1 MQIRLQTLDH
11 QRRALAALTHVF
23 HGVDIDRKSIL
34 EANPVFDPS
43 DPQIIH
49 NIHELQNGAV
59 KDLASIPSSWRQ
71 RATDNTHILGV
82 DTKMETGTGKTLVYT
97 QFMYEL
103 NRLYGFT
110 KFIILVPSTPIKEGT
125 RSFITSDYARQY
137 FDDIYEGR
145 VNLRL
150 DVLESQKR
158 SKGRKMFPSA
168 ITDFVQTS
176 RLTEGHISALLMTDK
191 MLQSK
196 ATMGAI
202 YDQTVLGMSCNPYEA
217 LRETRPIVIIDE
229 PHRFRQEN
237 KAYQTIVN
245 ELQPQAIFRF
255 GATFPEK
262 DPKAKSK
269 STDYNNLVF
278 NLGAVEAFNEQL
290 VKGVAVQYPEDTG
303 QKSTRLRLTNI
314 SKSKP
319 KTANFENIDTKKT
332 LTLHVG
338 DSLAEA
344 SGDFSGITIEDIGK
358 TENAAIKSGVTLSN
372 GQILAA
378 RDTITA
384 QVYSDTYQ
392 GVMMKRAIDNHFETE
407 WENFQRHVKVK
418 TLTLFFIDSITSYR
432 GEGGPG
438 HLRLR
443 FEELLKDK
451 LKQEIERHNQKSS
464 DSAVRRQY
472 VEYLQASLTNLQA
485 TNGGYFSDDNSSR
498 DEDIKNEVDKIL
510 RDKQSLL
517 SFTNPDGTPNTMRF
531 IFSKWTL
538 REGWD
543 NPNVFQIVKLRSSG
557 SEISKLQEVGRGLR
571 LPIDVNGTRLFN
583 EQFYLTYLVDYTEK
597 SFADSLISEINNDV
611 GTPNLSIIESIP
623 EIAKNIGMTEDELA
637 KKIQNS
643 GFVDWKFN
651 LLEDKE
657 NEFYKT
663 FPEFAIGKVK
673 SDKVLSKDEKV
684 KVGIRKD
691 RYYELKELWETVN
704 AKCYLSL
711 KNLTTKEID
720 KCLDDILI
728 KDIYRGQKGRITQEK
743 LTTGENGAI
752 TALSS
757 TKGIFDVY
765 DTLPYSEWLKQAHK
779 QTYLPLDRIHAALVR
794 YNATKKLHD
803 FFFNKSTLNEFV
815 TQFNDWMQ
823 KYFINKFSY
832 TSIGGPLGKTALTDV
847 NGKPLEHIVQ
857 GNIGIYRDQNAEVPE
872 KFLYDAFVYD
882 SHKEQE
888 NIRDSIMDEI
898 VVYGKIPR
906 RSIRIPLYFGGTTSP
921 DFMYVLKTKDGK
933 LSLNFIIET
942 KDYNSMKEVSDI
954 EELRFKSAQEFF
966 NSIREDN
973 QNIQITFSPQLK
985 RDGIQEMLENIL
997 RTPQQNSQNNLDQ

>member
-11 QRRALAALTHVF
+11 QQRALTALTHVF
-23 HGVDIDRKSIL
+23 HNVEMELGSIL

-43 DPQIIH
+43 DPQIAH

-59 KDLASIPSSWRQ
+59 RDLKPIPSSWKQ
-71 RATDNTHILGV
+71 RATVDTHILGV
-82 DTKMETGTGKTLVYT
+82 DIKMETGTGKTLVYT

-110 KFIILVPSTPIKEGT
+110 KFIILVPSTPIREGAQ
-125 RSFITSDYARQY
+125 SFITSDYARQY
-137 FDDIYEGR
+137 FDDIYGGR
-145 VNLRL
+145 INLRL
-150 DVLESQKR
+150 DVLESQKH
-158 SKGRKMFPSA
+158 SKRRKMFPNA
-168 ITDFVQTS
+168 VTNFVQAS
-176 RLTEGHISALLMTDK
+176 RLTEGRISALLMTDK

-196 ATMGAI
+196 ATMGTT
-202 YDQTVLGMSCNPYEA
+202 YDQTVLGMSSNPYEA

-229 PHRFRQEN
+229 PHRFRREN

-245 ELQPQAIFRF
+245 ELRPQAIFRF
-255 GATFPEK
+255 GATFPKK
-262 DPKAKSK
+262 DSKAAIKT
-269 STDYNNLVF
+269 TDYNNLIF
-278 NLGAVEAFNEQL
+278 NLGAVEAFNDQL
-290 VKGVAVQYPEDTG
+290 VKGVAIQYPEDTG
-303 QKSTRLRLTNI
+303 QKSTRLRLTSI
-314 SKSKP
+314 STSKP
-319 KTANFENIDTKKT
+319 KTANFENLDTKKT

-344 SGDFSGITIEDIGK
+344 NGDFSGITVEGIGK

-378 RDTITA
+378 RDTIA
-384 QVYSDTYQ
+384 ARVYSDTYQ

-407 WENFQRHVKVK
+407 WENFQRITKVK

-432 GEGGPG
+432 GEDGPG

-451 LKQEIERHNQKSS
+451 LKQEIERHKQKSS
-464 DSAVRRQY
+464 GSTVRQQY

-517 SFTNPDGTPNTMRF
+517 SFTNPDGMPNTMRF

-557 SEISKLQEVGRGLR
+557 SEVSKLQEVGRGLR
-571 LPIDVNGTRLFN
+571 LPVDVKGTRLSD

-597 SFADSLISEINNDV
+597 SFAHSLVSEINSDTTDTAPKVKELLPKVAAERNMDE
-611 GTPNLSIIESIP
+611 TQLFIELLTKKLVDTDKNVIEGKESELYDAYP
-623 EIAKNIGMTEDELA
+623 EFNIGR
-637 KKIQNS
+637 
-643 GFVDWKFN
+643 
-651 LLEDKE
+651 
-657 NEFYKT
+657 
-663 FPEFAIGKVK
+663 VK
-673 SDKVLSKDEKV
+673 PDKVIKNKN
-684 KVGIRKD
+684 KATVGIRKD
-691 RYYELKELWETVN
+691 RYYELKQLWEAVN
-704 AKCYLSL
+704 AKYYLQL
-711 KNLTTKEID
+711 DNLTTVEID
-720 KCLDDILI
+720 ECLDNILS
-728 KDIYRGQKGRITQEK
+728 KDIDRHQQGRITQDR
-743 LTTGENGAI
+743 LNTDGNGAV
-752 TALSS
+752 TVMSS
-757 TKGIFDVY
+757 TKDIFDIH
-765 DTLPYSEWLKQAHK
+765 DTLPYSEWLKQAHQ
-779 QTYLPLDRIHAALVR
+779 QTYMPINRIHAALVR
-794 YNATKKLHD
+794 YNAKKKLSD
-803 FFFNKSTLNEFV
+803 LFFNKSTLSEFV
-815 TQFNDWMQ
+815 AQFNLWMQ
-823 KYFINKFSY
+823 ENFINRFSY
-832 TSIGGPLGKTALTDV
+832 TRIDGSLGKTALTDV
-847 NGKPLEHIVQ
+847 DGKPLEHIVQ
-857 GNIGIYRDQNAEVPE
+857 GNVGIYRDQNAEVSE

-906 RSIRIPLYFGGTTSP
+906 RSIRVPIYFGGTSSP

-942 KDYNSMKEVSDI
+942 KDYDAKSDLRGAEERRI
-954 EELRFKSAQEFF
+954 EAAQKFF
-966 NSIREDN
+966 DSINTN
-973 QNIQITFSPQLK
+973 QDIQVKFTPQLK
-985 RDGIQEMLENIL
+985 HDDITDMIKDIL
-997 RTPQQNSQNNLDQ
+997 KQKK

>member
-11 QRRALAALTHVF
+11 QRRALTALTHVF

-59 KDLASIPSSWRQ
+59 KDLAPIPSSWRQ
-71 RATDNTHILGV
+71 KATDNTHILGV

-168 ITDFVQTS
+168 ITDFVQAS
-176 RLTEGHISALLMTDK
+176 RLTEGRISALLMTDK

-202 YDQTVLGMSCNPYEA
+202 YDQTVLGMSYNPYEA
-217 LRETRPIVIIDE
+217 LRKTRPIVIIDE

-262 DPKAKSK
+262 DPKTKSK

-451 LKQEIERHNQKSS
+451 LKQEIKRHNQKSS

-485 TNGGYFSDDNSSR
+485 TNGGYFSNDNSSR

-728 KDIYRGQKGRITQEK
+728 KDIYRDQKGRITQEN
-743 LTTGENGAI
+743 LTTGKNGAI

-765 DTLPYSEWLKQAHK
+765 DTLPYNEWLKQAHK

-823 KYFINKFSY
+823 EYFINKFSY

-942 KDYNSMKEVSDI
+942 KDYDVKSDLREAENRRI
-954 EELRFKSAQEFF
+954 EAVQKFF
-966 NSIREDN
+966 DSIDDTN
-973 QNIQITFSPQLK
+973 QDINVKFAPQLK
-985 RDGIQEMLENIL
+985 RDGIQEMLENVLGIN
-997 RTPQQNSQNNLDQ
+997 QQNSKDN

>member
-11 QRRALAALTHVF
+11 QRRALTALTHVF
-23 HGVDIDRKSIL
+23 HDVDINRDSIL
-34 EANPVFDPS
+34 EANPIFETS
-43 DPQIIH
+43 DPQIAH

-59 KDLASIPSSWRQ
+59 EGIESIPSSWRQ
-71 RATDNTHILGV
+71 KSTDNTHILGV
-82 DTKMETGTGKTLVYT
+82 DIKMETGTGKTLVYT

-110 KFIILVPSTPIKEGT
+110 KFIILVPSTPIREGT
-125 RSFITSDYARQY
+125 QSFITSDYARQY
-137 FDDIYEGR
+137 FDDVYGGR
-145 VNLRL
+145 INLRL

-158 SKGRKMFPSA
+158 SKGRKMFPNA
-168 ITDFVQTS
+168 VTNFVQAS
-176 RLTEGHISALLMTDK
+176 RLTEGRISTLIMTDK

-196 ATMGAI
+196 ATMGTT
-202 YDQTVLGMSCNPYEA
+202 YDQTVLGMSSNPYEA

-229 PHRFRQEN
+229 PHRFRREN

-262 DPKAKSK
+262 DPKAKVK
-269 STDYNNLVF
+269 TIDYNNLIF
-278 NLGAVEAFNEQL
+278 NLGAVEAFNNQL
-290 VKGVAVQYPEDTG
+290 VKGVAIQYPEDTD
-303 QKSTRLRLTNI
+303 QKSTRLRLTKI

-344 SGDFSGITIEDIGK
+344 SGDFSGITVEGIGK
-358 TENAAIKSGVTLSN
+358 TENTTIKSGVTLSN

-378 RDTITA
+378 RDIITA
-384 QVYSDTYQ
+384 RVYSDTYQ
-392 GVMMKRAIDNHFETE
+392 GLMMKRAIDNHFETE
-407 WENFQRHVKVK
+407 WENFQRITKVK

-432 GEGGPG
+432 GEDGPG

-451 LKQEIERHNQKSS
+451 LKQEIERHKQKSS
-464 DSAVRRQY
+464 GSTVRRQY

-517 SFTNPDGTPNTMRF
+517 SFTNSDGTPNTMRF

-571 LPIDVNGTRLFN
+571 LPVDVNGTRISD

-597 SFADSLISEINNDV
+597 SFAHSLVSEINSDTTDTAPKVKELLPKVAAERNMDE
-611 GTPNLSIIESIP
+611 TQLFIELLTKKLVDTDKNVIEGKESELYDAYP
-623 EIAKNIGMTEDELA
+623 EFNIGR
-637 KKIQNS
+637 
-643 GFVDWKFN
+643 
-651 LLEDKE
+651 
-657 NEFYKT
+657 
-663 FPEFAIGKVK
+663 VK
-673 SDKVLSKDEKV
+673 PDKVIKNKN
-684 KVGIRKD
+684 KATVGIRKD
-691 RYYELKELWETVN
+691 RYYELKQLWEAVN
-704 AKCYLSL
+704 AKYYLQL
-711 KNLTTKEID
+711 DNLTTVEID
-720 KCLDDILI
+720 ECLDNILS
-728 KDIYRGQKGRITQEK
+728 KDIDRHQQGRITQDRLNTDGNEAV
-743 LTTGENGAI
+743 TVM
-752 TALSS
+752 SS
-757 TKGIFDVY
+757 TKDIFDIH
-765 DTLPYSEWLKQAHK
+765 DTLPYSEWLKQAHQ
-779 QTYLPLDRIHAALVR
+779 QTYMPINRIHAALVR
-794 YNATKKLHD
+794 YNAKKKLSD
-803 FFFNKSTLNEFV
+803 LFFNKSTLSEFV
-815 TQFNDWMQ
+815 AQFNLWMQ
-823 KYFINKFSY
+823 ENFINRFSY
-832 TSIGGPLGKTALTDV
+832 TRIDGSLGKTALTDV
-847 NGKPLEHIVQ
+847 DGKPLEHIVQ
-857 GNIGIYRDQNAEVPE
+857 GNVGIYRDQNAEVSE

-906 RSIRIPLYFGGTTSP
+906 RSIRVPIYFGGTSSP

-942 KDYNSMKEVSDI
+942 KDYDAKSDLRGAEERRI
-954 EELRFKSAQEFF
+954 EAAQKFF
-966 NSIREDN
+966 DSINTN
-973 QNIQITFSPQLK
+973 QDIQVKFTPQLK
-985 RDGIQEMLENIL
+985 HDDITDMIKDIL
-997 RTPQQNSQNNLDQ
+997 KQKK

>member
-11 QRRALAALTHVF
+11 QQRALTALTHVF
-23 HGVDIDRKSIL
+23 HNVEMELGSIL

-43 DPQIIH
+43 DPQIAH

-59 KDLASIPSSWRQ
+59 RDLKPIPSSWKQ
-71 RATDNTHILGV
+71 RATDDTHILGV
-82 DTKMETGTGKTLVYT
+82 DIKMETGTGKTLVYT

-110 KFIILVPSTPIKEGT
+110 KFIILVPSTPIREGAQ
-125 RSFITSDYARQY
+125 SFITSDYARQY
-137 FDDIYEGR
+137 FDDIYGGR
-145 VNLRL
+145 INLRL
-150 DVLESQKR
+150 DVLESQKH
-158 SKGRKMFPSA
+158 SKRRKMFPNA
-168 ITDFVQTS
+168 VTNFVQAS
-176 RLTEGHISALLMTDK
+176 RLTEGRISALLMTDK

-196 ATMGAI
+196 ATMGTT
-202 YDQTVLGMSCNPYEA
+202 YDQTVLGMSSNPYEA

-229 PHRFRQEN
+229 PHRFRREN

-245 ELQPQAIFRF
+245 ELRPQAIFRF
-255 GATFPEK
+255 GATFPKK
-262 DPKAKSK
+262 DSKAAIKT
-269 STDYNNLVF
+269 TDYNNLIF
-278 NLGAVEAFNEQL
+278 NLGAVEAFNDQL
-290 VKGVAVQYPEDTG
+290 VKGVAIQYPEDTG
-303 QKSTRLRLTNI
+303 QKSTRLRLTSI
-314 SKSKP
+314 STSKP
-319 KTANFENIDTKKT
+319 KTAKFENLDTKKT

-344 SGDFSGITIEDIGK
+344 NGDFSGITVEGIGK

-378 RDTITA
+378 RDTIA
-384 QVYSDTYQ
+384 ARVYSDTYQ

-407 WENFQRHVKVK
+407 WENFQRITKVK

-432 GEGGPG
+432 GEDGPG

-451 LKQEIERHNQKSS
+451 LKQEIERHKQKSS
-464 DSAVRRQY
+464 GSTVRQQY

-557 SEISKLQEVGRGLR
+557 SEVSKLQEVGRGLR
-571 LPIDVNGTRLFN
+571 LPVDVKGTRLSD

-597 SFADSLISEINNDV
+597 SFAHSLVSEINSDTTDTAPKVKELLPKVAAERNMDE
-611 GTPNLSIIESIP
+611 TQLFIELLTKKLVDTDKNVIEGKESELYDAYP
-623 EIAKNIGMTEDELA
+623 EFNIGR
-637 KKIQNS
+637 
-643 GFVDWKFN
+643 
-651 LLEDKE
+651 
-657 NEFYKT
+657 
-663 FPEFAIGKVK
+663 VK
-673 SDKVLSKDEKV
+673 PDKVIKNKNKATVS
-684 KVGIRKD
+684 IRKD
-691 RYYELKELWETVN
+691 RYYELKQLWEAVN
-704 AKCYLSL
+704 AKYYLQL
-711 KNLTTKEID
+711 DNLTTVEID
-720 KCLDDILI
+720 ECLDNILS
-728 KDIYRGQKGRITQEK
+728 KDIDRHQQGRITQDR
-743 LTTGENGAI
+743 LNTDGNGAV
-752 TALSS
+752 TVMSS
-757 TKGIFDVY
+757 TKDIFDIH
-765 DTLPYSEWLKQAHK
+765 DTLPYSEWLKQAHQ
-779 QTYLPLDRIHAALVR
+779 QTYMPINRIHAALVR
-794 YNATKKLHD
+794 YNAKKKLSD
-803 FFFNKSTLNEFV
+803 LFFNKSTLSEFV
-815 TQFNDWMQ
+815 AQFNLWMQ
-823 KYFINKFSY
+823 ENFINRFSY
-832 TSIGGPLGKTALTDV
+832 TRIDGSLGKTALTDV
-847 NGKPLEHIVQ
+847 DGKPLEHIVQ
-857 GNIGIYRDQNAEVPE
+857 GNVGIYRDQNAEVSE

-906 RSIRIPLYFGGTTSP
+906 RSIRVPIYFGGTSSP

-942 KDYNSMKEVSDI
+942 KDYDAKSDLRGTEERRI
-954 EELRFKSAQEFF
+954 EAAQKFF
-966 NSIREDN
+966 DSINTN
-973 QNIQITFSPQLK
+973 QDIQVKFTPQLK
-985 RDGIQEMLENIL
+985 HDDITDMIKDIL
-997 RTPQQNSQNNLDQ
+997 KQKK

>member
-11 QRRALAALTHVF
+11 QQHALTALTHVF
-23 HGVDIDRKSIL
+23 HSVEMDLGSIL
-34 EANPVFDPS
+34 EANPVFDAS

-49 NIHELQNGAV
+49 NIHQLQNGAV
-59 KDLASIPSSWRQ
+59 EGIDPIPRPRRQ
-71 RATDNTHILGV
+71 KSADNAHILGV
-82 DTKMETGTGKTLVYT
+82 DVKMETGTGKTLVYT

-103 NRLYGFT
+103 NKLYGFT
-110 KFIILVPSTPIKEGT
+110 KFIILVPSTPIREGAQ
-125 RSFITSDYARQY
+125 SFITSDYAHQY
-137 FDDIYEGR
+137 FDDIYGGR
-145 VNLRL
+145 INLRL

-168 ITDFVQTS
+168 VTNFVQAS
-176 RLTEGHISALLMTDK
+176 RLTEGRISALLMTDK

-196 ATMGAI
+196 ATMGTT
-202 YDQTVLGMSCNPYEA
+202 YDQTVLGMSSNPYEA

-229 PHRFRQEN
+229 PHRFRREN
-237 KAYQTIVN
+237 KAYQMIVN
-245 ELQPQAIFRF
+245 EIQPQAIFRF

-262 DPKAKSK
+262 DPKAKVTT
-269 STDYNNLVF
+269 TDYNNLIF
-278 NLGAVEAFNEQL
+278 NLGAVEAFNNQL
-290 VKGVAVQYPEDTG
+290 VKGVAIQYPEDTDK
-303 QKSTRLRLTNI
+303 KSTRLRLTSI
-314 SKSKP
+314 STSKP
-319 KTANFENIDTKKT
+319 KTANFENLDTKKI
-332 LTLHVG
+332 LTLQCN

-344 SGDFSGITIEDIGK
+344 SGDFSGITVEGIGK
-358 TENAAIKSGVTLSN
+358 TENTAIKSGVTLSN
-372 GQILAA
+372 GQILAV

-384 QVYSDTYQ
+384 RVYSDTYQ
-392 GVMMKRAIDNHFETE
+392 GLMMKRAIDNHFETE
-407 WENFQRHVKVK
+407 WENFQRITKVK

-432 GEGGPG
+432 GEDGPG

-451 LKQEIERHNQKSS
+451 LKQEIEHHKQKSS
-464 DSAVRRQY
+464 GSTVRRQY

-510 RDKQSLL
+510 RDKQALL
-517 SFTNPDGTPNTMRF
+517 SFTNPDGTLNTMRF

-557 SEISKLQEVGRGLR
+557 SDISKLQEVGRGLR
-571 LPIDVNGTRLFN
+571 LPVDINGTRLSD

-663 FPEFAIGKVK
+663 FPEFAIGKVN

-691 RYYELKELWETVN
+691 RYYDLKELWETVN

-728 KDIYRGQKGRITQEK
+728 KDIYRDQKGRITQEK

-847 NGKPLEHIVQ
+847 DGKPLEYIIQ
-857 GNIGIYRDQNAEVPE
+857 GNVGIYRDQNAEVPE

-888 NIRDSIMDEI
+888 NIRDSILDEI

-942 KDYNSMKEVSDI
+942 KDYDTESHLRKTEERRIEAAQKFFGSIGKKVSGRSDI
-954 EELRFKSAQEFF
+954 KVSFAQ
-966 NSIREDN
+966 
-973 QNIQITFSPQLK
+973 QLK
-985 RDGIQEMLENIL
+985 SDDITEMIKNIL
-997 RTPQQNSQNNLDQ
+997 KQKK

>member
-1 MQIRLQTLDH
+1 
-11 QRRALAALTHVF
+11 
-23 HGVDIDRKSIL
+23 
-34 EANPVFDPS
+34 
-43 DPQIIH
+43 
-49 NIHELQNGAV
+49 
-59 KDLASIPSSWRQ
+59 
-71 RATDNTHILGV
+71 
-82 DTKMETGTGKTLVYT
+82 
-97 QFMYEL
+97 
-103 NRLYGFT
+103 
-110 KFIILVPSTPIKEGT
+110 
-125 RSFITSDYARQY
+125 
-137 FDDIYEGR
+137 
-145 VNLRL
+145 
-150 DVLESQKR
+150 
-158 SKGRKMFPSA
+158 
-168 ITDFVQTS
+168 
-176 RLTEGHISALLMTDK
+176 
-191 MLQSK
+191 
-196 ATMGAI
+196 
-202 YDQTVLGMSCNPYEA
+202 
-217 LRETRPIVIIDE
+217 
-229 PHRFRQEN
+229 
-237 KAYQTIVN
+237 
-245 ELQPQAIFRF
+245 
-255 GATFPEK
+255 
-262 DPKAKSK
+262 
-269 STDYNNLVF
+269 
-278 NLGAVEAFNEQL
+278 
-290 VKGVAVQYPEDTG
+290 
-303 QKSTRLRLTNI
+303 
-314 SKSKP
+314 
-319 KTANFENIDTKKT
+319 
-332 LTLHVG
+332 
-338 DSLAEA
+338 
-344 SGDFSGITIEDIGK
+344 
-358 TENAAIKSGVTLSN
+358 
-372 GQILAA
+372 
-378 RDTITA
+378 
-384 QVYSDTYQ
+384 
-392 GVMMKRAIDNHFETE
+392 
-407 WENFQRHVKVK
+407 
-418 TLTLFFIDSITSYR
+418 
-432 GEGGPG
+432 
-438 HLRLR
+438 
-443 FEELLKDK
+443 
-451 LKQEIERHNQKSS
+451 
-464 DSAVRRQY
+464 
-472 VEYLQASLTNLQA
+472 
-485 TNGGYFSDDNSSR
+485 
-498 DEDIKNEVDKIL
+498 
-510 RDKQSLL
+510 
-517 SFTNPDGTPNTMRF
+517 
-531 IFSKWTL
+531 
-538 REGWD
+538 
-543 NPNVFQIVKLRSSG
+543 
-557 SEISKLQEVGRGLR
+557 
-571 LPIDVNGTRLFN
+571 
-583 EQFYLTYLVDYTEK
+583 
-597 SFADSLISEINNDV
+597 
-611 GTPNLSIIESIP
+611 
-623 EIAKNIGMTEDELA
+623 MTEDELA

>member
-11 QRRALAALTHVF
+11 QQRALTALTHVF

-43 DPQIIH
+43 DPQIVH
-49 NIHELQNGAV
+49 NIHELQNGEV
-59 KDLASIPSSWRQ
+59 EGIESIPSSWRQ
-71 RATDNTHILGV
+71 KSTDDTHILGV
-82 DTKMETGTGKTLVYT
+82 DIKMETGTGKTLVYT

-110 KFIILVPSTPIKEGT
+110 KFIILVPSTPIREGT
-125 RSFITSDYARQY
+125 QSFITSDYARQY
-137 FDDIYEGR
+137 FDDVYGGR
-145 VNLRL
+145 INLRL

-158 SKGRKMFPSA
+158 SKGRKMFPNA
-168 ITDFVQTS
+168 VTNFVQAS
-176 RLTEGHISALLMTDK
+176 RLTEGRISALLMTDK

-202 YDQTVLGMSCNPYEA
+202 YDQTVLGMSSNPYEA
-217 LRETRPIVIIDE
+217 LRETQPIVIIDE
-229 PHRFRQEN
+229 PHRFRREN

-255 GATFPEK
+255 GATFPGK
-262 DPKAKSK
+262 DPKAKVK
-269 STDYNNLVF
+269 TIDYNNLIF
-278 NLGAVEAFNEQL
+278 NLGAIEAFNNQL
-290 VKGVAVQYPEDTG
+290 VKGVAIQYPEDTG
-303 QKSTRLRLTNI
+303 QKSTRLRLTKI

-344 SGDFSGITIEDIGK
+344 SGDFSGITVEGIGK
-358 TENAAIKSGVTLSN
+358 TDNTAIKSGVTLSN

-392 GVMMKRAIDNHFETE
+392 GLMMKRAIDNHFETE
-407 WENFQRHVKVK
+407 WENFQRLIKVK

-432 GEGGPG
+432 GEDGPG

-451 LKQEIERHNQKSS
+451 LKQEIEHHKQKSS
-464 DSAVRRQY
+464 GSTVRRQY

-510 RDKQSLL
+510 RDKQALL

-571 LPIDVNGTRLFN
+571 LPVDVNGTRLSD
-583 EQFYLTYLVDYTEK
+583 EQFYLTYLVDYTEE
-597 SFADSLISEINNDV
+597 SFAHSLVSEINSDTTDTSPKIKELLPKVAAVLNMDE
-611 GTPNLSIIESIP
+611 TQLFIELLTKKLVDTD
-623 EIAKNIGMTEDELA
+623 KNVIEGKESELYDA
-637 KKIQNS
+637 
-643 GFVDWKFN
+643 
-651 LLEDKE
+651 
-657 NEFYKT
+657 Y
-663 FPEFAIGKVK
+663 PEFNVGGVK
-673 SDKVLSKDEKV
+673 PDKVVKNKDRA

-691 RYYELKELWETVN
+691 RYYELKQLWETVN
-704 AKCYLSL
+704 AKYYLEL
-711 KNLTTKEID
+711 KNLPTGEID
-720 KCLDDILI
+720 KCLDSILS
-728 KDIYRGQKGRITQEK
+728 KDIDCHQQGRITQNK
-743 LTTGENGAI
+743 LNTGGNGPI
-752 TALSS
+752 TVMSS
-757 TKGIFDVY
+757 TKDIFDIH
-765 DTLPYSEWLKQAHK
+765 DTLPYSEWLKQAYK
-779 QTYLPLDRIHAALVR
+779 QTYLPIDRIHAALVR
-794 YNATKKLHD
+794 YNAKKKLSD
-803 FFFNKSTLNEFV
+803 SFFNKSTLNEFIA
-815 TQFNDWMQ
+815 QFNLWMQ
-823 KYFINKFSY
+823 NIPTDWFSY
-832 TSIGGPLGKTALTDV
+832 TRVKGTLGKTALTDV
-847 NGKPLEHIVQ
+847 DGKPLKHIVQ
-857 GNIGIYRDQNAEVPE
+857 GNVGIHRDQNAEVPE
-872 KFLYDAFVYD
+872 KFLYDTFVYD
-882 SHKEQE
+882 SPKEQE

-898 VVYGKIPR
+898 VAYGKIPR
-906 RSIRIPLYFGGTTSP
+906 RSIRIPLHFGGTTSP

-942 KDYNSMKEVSDI
+942 KDYDVKSDLRGAENRRI
-954 EELRFKSAQEFF
+954 EAVQKFFDSIKS
-966 NSIREDN
+966 NED
-973 QNIQITFSPQLK
+973 IQVKFAPQLK
-985 RDGIQEMLENIL
+985 RDGIQEMLENVL
-997 RTPQQNSQNNLDQ
+997 RTTQQNSQDNLDQ

>member
-11 QRRALAALTHVF
+11 QQHALTALTHVF
-23 HGVDIDRKSIL
+23 HDVGMEVGSIL
-34 EANPVFDPS
+34 EANPAFDVS

-49 NIHELQNGAV
+49 NIRELQNGAV
-59 KDLASIPSSWRQ
+59 DGIEAIPSSWRQ
-71 RATDNTHILGV
+71 RATDDTHILGI
-82 DTKMETGTGKTLVYT
+82 DIKMETGTGKTLVYT

-110 KFIILVPSTPIKEGT
+110 KFIILVPSTPIREGT
-125 RSFITSDYARQY
+125 QSFITSDYARQY
-137 FDDIYEGR
+137 FNDVYGGR
-145 VNLRL
+145 INLQL

-158 SKGRKMFPSA
+158 SKGRKMFPNSIA
-168 ITDFVQTS
+168 NFVQAS
-176 RLTEGHISALLMTDK
+176 RLIEGRISALLMTDK

-196 ATMGAI
+196 VTMGAI
-202 YDQTVLGMSCNPYEA
+202 YDQTVLGMSSNPYEA

-229 PHRFRQEN
+229 PHRFRREN

-262 DPKAKSK
+262 DPKAKFK
-269 STDYNNLVF
+269 TIDYNNLIF
-278 NLGAVEAFNEQL
+278 NLGAVEAFNNQL
-290 VKGVAVQYPEDTG
+290 VKGVAIQYPEDTD
-303 QKSTRLRLTNI
+303 QKSTRLRLTKI

-344 SGDFSGITIEDIGK
+344 SGDFSGITVEGIGK
-358 TENAAIKSGVTLSN
+358 TENTTIKSGVTLSN

-378 RDTITA
+378 RDIITA
-384 QVYSDTYQ
+384 RVYSDTYQ
-392 GVMMKRAIDNHFETE
+392 GLMMKRAIDNHFEAE
-407 WENFQRHVKVK
+407 WENFQRITKVK

-432 GEGGPG
+432 GEDGPG

-451 LKQEIERHNQKSS
+451 LKQEIERHKQKSS
-464 DSAVRRQY
+464 GSTVRRQY

-517 SFTNPDGTPNTMRF
+517 SFTNSDGTPNTMRF

-571 LPIDVNGTRLFN
+571 LPVDVNGTRLSD

-597 SFADSLISEINNDV
+597 SFANSLISEINNDANKPEAPIV
-611 GTPNLSIIESIP
+611 ERIP
-623 EIAKNIGMTEDELA
+623 EIAKNMGITEEELA
-637 KKIQNS
+637 DKLRDS
-643 GFVDWKFN
+643 GLINYKFN
-651 LLEDKE
+651 IIEGKE
-657 NEFYKT
+657 IEFYKI
-663 FPEFAIGKVK
+663 FPEFSKGRVN
-673 SDKVLSKDEKV
+673 SDKVLTENENS

-691 RYYELKELWETVN
+691 RYYDLKELWETVN
-704 AKCYLSL
+704 AKYYLQL
-711 KNLTTKEID
+711 DNLTTEEID
-720 KCLDDILI
+720 ECLDDILG
-728 KDIYRGQKGRITQEK
+728 KDIYRRQQGRITQDRLNTDGNREV
-743 LTTGENGAI
+743 TVT
-752 TALSS
+752 SS
-757 TKGIFDVY
+757 TKDIFDIH
-765 DTLPYSEWLKQAHK
+765 DTLPYSEWLKQVHQ
-779 QTYLPLDRIHAALVR
+779 QTYLPISRIHAALVR
-794 YNATKKLHD
+794 YNAKKELSD
-803 FFFNKSTLNEFV
+803 LFFNKGTLSEFV
-815 TQFNDWMQ
+815 AQFNLWMQ
-823 KYFINKFSY
+823 ENFINRFSY
-832 TSIGGPLGKTALTDV
+832 TRIDGPVGKTALTDV
-847 NGKPLEHIVQ
+847 DGKPLKHIVQ
-857 GNIGIYRDQNAEVPE
+857 GNVGIYRDQNAEVPN
-872 KFLYDAFVYD
+872 KFLYDAFIYD
-882 SHKEQE
+882 SPKEQE
-888 NIRDSIMDEI
+888 NIRDSVMDEI

-906 RSIRIPLYFGGTTSP
+906 RSIRVPIYFGGTSSP

-933 LSLNFIIET
+933 LSLNFVIET
-942 KDYNSMKEVSDI
+942 KDYSSEGDLRLTEKRRIEAAQKFFDSIKGNEDI
-954 EELRFKSAQEFF
+954 QVKFA
-966 NSIREDN
+966 
-973 QNIQITFSPQLK
+973 PQLK

>member
-11 QRRALAALTHVF
+11 QQRALTALTHVF
-23 HGVDIDRKSIL
+23 HNVEMELGSIL

-43 DPQIIH
+43 DPQIAH

-59 KDLASIPSSWRQ
+59 RDLKPIPSSWKQ
-71 RATDNTHILGV
+71 RATDDTHILGV
-82 DTKMETGTGKTLVYT
+82 DIKMETGTGKTLVYT

-110 KFIILVPSTPIKEGT
+110 KFIILVPSTPIREGAQ
-125 RSFITSDYARQY
+125 SFITSDYARQY
-137 FDDIYEGR
+137 FDDIYGGR
-145 VNLRL
+145 INLRL
-150 DVLESQKR
+150 DVLESQKH
-158 SKGRKMFPSA
+158 SKRRKMFPNA
-168 ITDFVQTS
+168 VTNFVQAS
-176 RLTEGHISALLMTDK
+176 RLTEGRISALLMTDK

-196 ATMGAI
+196 ATMGTT
-202 YDQTVLGMSCNPYEA
+202 YDQTVLGMSSNPYEA

-229 PHRFRQEN
+229 PHRFRREN

-245 ELQPQAIFRF
+245 ELRPQAIFRF
-255 GATFPEK
+255 GATFPKK
-262 DPKAKSK
+262 DSKAAIKT
-269 STDYNNLVF
+269 TDYNNLIF
-278 NLGAVEAFNEQL
+278 NLGAVEAFNDQL
-290 VKGVAVQYPEDTG
+290 VKGVAIQYPEDTG
-303 QKSTRLRLTNI
+303 QKSTRLRLTSI
-314 SKSKP
+314 STSKP
-319 KTANFENIDTKKT
+319 KTANFENLDTKKT

-344 SGDFSGITIEDIGK
+344 NGDFSGITVEGIGK

-378 RDTITA
+378 RDTIA
-384 QVYSDTYQ
+384 ARVYSDTYQ

-407 WENFQRHVKVK
+407 WENFQRITKVK

-432 GEGGPG
+432 GEDGPG

-451 LKQEIERHNQKSS
+451 LKQEIERHKQKSS
-464 DSAVRRQY
+464 GSTVRQQY

-557 SEISKLQEVGRGLR
+557 SEVSKLQEVGRGLR
-571 LPIDVNGTRLFN
+571 LPVDVKGTRLSD

-597 SFADSLISEINNDV
+597 SFARSLVSEINSDTTDTAPKVKELLPKVAAERNMDE
-611 GTPNLSIIESIP
+611 TQLFIELLTKKLVDTDKNVIEGKESELYDAYP
-623 EIAKNIGMTEDELA
+623 EFNIGR
-637 KKIQNS
+637 
-643 GFVDWKFN
+643 
-651 LLEDKE
+651 
-657 NEFYKT
+657 
-663 FPEFAIGKVK
+663 VK
-673 SDKVLSKDEKV
+673 PDKVIKNKN
-684 KVGIRKD
+684 KATVGIRKD
-691 RYYELKELWETVN
+691 RYYELKQLWEAVN
-704 AKCYLSL
+704 AKYYLQL
-711 KNLTTKEID
+711 DNLTTVEID
-720 KCLDDILI
+720 ECLDNILS
-728 KDIYRGQKGRITQEK
+728 KDIDRHQQGRITQDR
-743 LTTGENGAI
+743 LNTDGNGAV
-752 TALSS
+752 TVMSS
-757 TKGIFDVY
+757 TKDIFDIH
-765 DTLPYSEWLKQAHK
+765 DTLPYSEWLKQAHQ
-779 QTYLPLDRIHAALVR
+779 QTYMPINRIHAALVR
-794 YNATKKLHD
+794 YNAKKKLSD
-803 FFFNKSTLNEFV
+803 LFFNKSTLSEFV
-815 TQFNDWMQ
+815 AQFNLWMQ
-823 KYFINKFSY
+823 ENFINRFSY
-832 TSIGGPLGKTALTDV
+832 TRIDGSLGKTALTDV
-847 NGKPLEHIVQ
+847 DGKPLEHIVQ
-857 GNIGIYRDQNAEVPE
+857 GNVGIYRDQNAEVSE

-906 RSIRIPLYFGGTTSP
+906 RSIRVPIYFGGTSSP

-942 KDYNSMKEVSDI
+942 KDYDAKSDLRGAEERRI
-954 EELRFKSAQEFF
+954 EAAQKFF
-966 NSIREDN
+966 DSINTN
-973 QNIQITFSPQLK
+973 QDIQVKFTPQLK
-985 RDGIQEMLENIL
+985 HDDITDMIKDIL
-997 RTPQQNSQNNLDQ
+997 KQKK

>member
-11 QRRALAALTHVF
+11 QQRALTALTHVF
-23 HGVDIDRKSIL
+23 HDVDINRDSIL
-34 EANPVFDPS
+34 EANPIFDTS
-43 DPQIIH
+43 DPQIAH

-59 KDLASIPSSWRQ
+59 EGIESIPSSWRQ
-71 RATDNTHILGV
+71 KSTDNTHILGV
-82 DTKMETGTGKTLVYT
+82 DIKMETGTGKTLVYT

-110 KFIILVPSTPIKEGT
+110 KFIILVPSTPIREGT
-125 RSFITSDYARQY
+125 QSFITSDYARQY
-137 FDDIYEGR
+137 FDDVYGGR
-145 VNLRL
+145 INLRL

-158 SKGRKMFPSA
+158 SKGRKMFPNA
-168 ITDFVQTS
+168 VTNFVQAS
-176 RLTEGHISALLMTDK
+176 RLTEGRISTLIMTDK

-196 ATMGAI
+196 ATMGTT
-202 YDQTVLGMSCNPYEA
+202 YDQTVLGMSSNPYEA

-229 PHRFRQEN
+229 PHRFRREN

-262 DPKAKSK
+262 DPKAKVK
-269 STDYNNLVF
+269 TIDYNNLIF
-278 NLGAVEAFNEQL
+278 NLGAVEAFNNQL
-290 VKGVAVQYPEDTG
+290 VKGVAIQYPEDTD
-303 QKSTRLRLTNI
+303 QKSTRLRLTKI

-344 SGDFSGITIEDIGK
+344 SGDFSGITVEGIGK
-358 TENAAIKSGVTLSN
+358 TENTTIKSGVTLSN

-378 RDTITA
+378 RDIITA
-384 QVYSDTYQ
+384 RVYSDTYQ
-392 GVMMKRAIDNHFETE
+392 GLMMKRAIDNHFETE
-407 WENFQRHVKVK
+407 WENFQRITKVK

-432 GEGGPG
+432 GEDGPG

-451 LKQEIERHNQKSS
+451 LKQEIERHKQKSS
-464 DSAVRRQY
+464 GSTVRRQY

-517 SFTNPDGTPNTMRF
+517 SFTNSDGTPNTMRF

-571 LPIDVNGTRLFN
+571 LPVDVNGTRISD

-597 SFADSLISEINNDV
+597 SFAHSLVSEINSDITDTAPKVKELLPKVAAERNMDE
-611 GTPNLSIIESIP
+611 TQLFIELLTKKLVDTDKNVIEGKESELYDAYP
-623 EIAKNIGMTEDELA
+623 EFNIGR
-637 KKIQNS
+637 
-643 GFVDWKFN
+643 
-651 LLEDKE
+651 
-657 NEFYKT
+657 
-663 FPEFAIGKVK
+663 VK
-673 SDKVLSKDEKV
+673 PDKVIKNKN
-684 KVGIRKD
+684 KATVGIRKD
-691 RYYELKELWETVN
+691 RYYELKQLWEAVN
-704 AKCYLSL
+704 AKYYLQL
-711 KNLTTKEID
+711 DNLTSVEID
-720 KCLDDILI
+720 ECLDNILS
-728 KDIYRGQKGRITQEK
+728 KDIDRHQQGRITQDR
-743 LTTGENGAI
+743 LNTDGNGAV
-752 TALSS
+752 TVMSS
-757 TKGIFDVY
+757 TKDIFDIH
-765 DTLPYSEWLKQAHK
+765 DTLPYSEWLKQAHQ
-779 QTYLPLDRIHAALVR
+779 QTYMPINRIHAALVR
-794 YNATKKLHD
+794 YNAKKKLSD
-803 FFFNKSTLNEFV
+803 LFFNKSTLSEFV
-815 TQFNDWMQ
+815 AQFNLWMQ
-823 KYFINKFSY
+823 ENFINRFSY
-832 TSIGGPLGKTALTDV
+832 TRIDGSLGKTALTDV
-847 NGKPLEHIVQ
+847 DGKPLEHIVQ
-857 GNIGIYRDQNAEVPE
+857 GNVGIYRDQNAEVSE

-906 RSIRIPLYFGGTTSP
+906 RSIRVPIYFGGTSSP

-942 KDYNSMKEVSDI
+942 KDYDAKSDLRGAEERRI
-954 EELRFKSAQEFF
+954 EAAQKFF
-966 NSIREDN
+966 DSINTN
-973 QNIQITFSPQLK
+973 QDIQVKF
-985 RDGIQEMLENIL
+985 
-997 RTPQQNSQNNLDQ
+997 TPQFKHDDITDMIKDILKQKK

>member
-11 QRRALAALTHVF
+11 QQRALTALTHVF

-43 DPQIIH
+43 DPQIVH
-49 NIHELQNGAV
+49 NIHELQNGEV
-59 KDLASIPSSWRQ
+59 EGIESIPSSWRQ
-71 RATDNTHILGV
+71 KSTDDTHILGV
-82 DTKMETGTGKTLVYT
+82 DIKMETGTGKTLVYT

-110 KFIILVPSTPIKEGT
+110 KFIILVPSTPIREGT
-125 RSFITSDYARQY
+125 QSFITSDYARQY
-137 FDDIYEGR
+137 FDDVYGGR
-145 VNLRL
+145 INLRL

-158 SKGRKMFPSA
+158 SKGRKMFPNA
-168 ITDFVQTS
+168 VTNFVQAS
-176 RLTEGHISALLMTDK
+176 RLTEGRISALLMTDK

-202 YDQTVLGMSCNPYEA
+202 YDQTVLGMSSNPYEA
-217 LRETRPIVIIDE
+217 LRETQPIVIIDE
-229 PHRFRQEN
+229 PHRFRREN

-255 GATFPEK
+255 GATFPGK
-262 DPKAKSK
+262 DPKAKVK
-269 STDYNNLVF
+269 TIDYNNLIF
-278 NLGAVEAFNEQL
+278 NLGAIEAFNNQL
-290 VKGVAVQYPEDTG
+290 VKGVAIQYPEDTG
-303 QKSTRLRLTNI
+303 QKSTRLRLTKI

-344 SGDFSGITIEDIGK
+344 SGDFSGITVEGIGK
-358 TENAAIKSGVTLSN
+358 TDNTAIKSGVTLSN

-392 GVMMKRAIDNHFETE
+392 GLMMKRAIDNHFETE
-407 WENFQRHVKVK
+407 WENFQRLIKVK

-432 GEGGPG
+432 GEDGPG

-451 LKQEIERHNQKSS
+451 LKQEIERHEQKSS
-464 DSAVRRQY
+464 DSTVRRQY

-510 RDKQSLL
+510 RDKQALL

-571 LPIDVNGTRLFN
+571 LPVDVNGTRLSD
-583 EQFYLTYLVDYTEK
+583 EQFYLTYLVDYTEE
-597 SFADSLISEINNDV
+597 SFAHSLVSEINSDTTDTSPKIKELLPKVAAVLNMDE
-611 GTPNLSIIESIP
+611 TQLFIELLTKKLVDTD
-623 EIAKNIGMTEDELA
+623 KNVIEGKESELYDA
-637 KKIQNS
+637 
-643 GFVDWKFN
+643 
-651 LLEDKE
+651 
-657 NEFYKT
+657 Y
-663 FPEFAIGKVK
+663 PEFNVGGVK
-673 SDKVLSKDEKV
+673 PDKVVKNKDRA

-691 RYYELKELWETVN
+691 RYYELKQLWETVN
-704 AKCYLSL
+704 AKYYLEL
-711 KNLTTKEID
+711 KNLPTGEID
-720 KCLDDILI
+720 KCLDSILS
-728 KDIYRGQKGRITQEK
+728 KDIDCHQQGRITQNK
-743 LTTGENGAI
+743 LNTGGNGPI
-752 TALSS
+752 TVMSS
-757 TKGIFDVY
+757 TKDIFDIH
-765 DTLPYSEWLKQAHK
+765 DTLPYSEWLKQAYK
-779 QTYLPLDRIHAALVR
+779 QTYLPIDRIHAALVR
-794 YNATKKLHD
+794 YNAKKKLSD
-803 FFFNKSTLNEFV
+803 SFFNKSTLNEFIA
-815 TQFNDWMQ
+815 QFNLWMQ
-823 KYFINKFSY
+823 NIPTDWFSY
-832 TSIGGPLGKTALTDV
+832 TRVKGTLGKTALTDV
-847 NGKPLEHIVQ
+847 DGKPLKHIVQ
-857 GNIGIYRDQNAEVPE
+857 GNVGIHRDQNAEVPE
-872 KFLYDAFVYD
+872 KFLYDTFVYD
-882 SHKEQE
+882 SPKEQE

-898 VVYGKIPR
+898 VAYGKIPR
-906 RSIRIPLYFGGTTSP
+906 RSIRIPLHFGGTTSP

-942 KDYNSMKEVSDI
+942 KDYDVKSDLRGAENRRI
-954 EELRFKSAQEFF
+954 EAVQKFFDSIKS
-966 NSIREDN
+966 NED
-973 QNIQITFSPQLK
+973 IQVKFAPQLK
-985 RDGIQEMLENIL
+985 RDGIQEMLENVL
-997 RTPQQNSQNNLDQ
+997 RTTQQNSQDNLDQ

>member
-11 QRRALAALTHVF
+11 QQRALTALTHVF

-43 DPQIIH
+43 DPQIVH
-49 NIHELQNGAV
+49 NIHELQNGAI
-59 KDLASIPSSWRQ
+59 DGIEAIPSSWRQ
-71 RATDNTHILGV
+71 RTTDNTHILGI
-82 DTKMETGTGKTLVYT
+82 DIKMETGTGKTLVYT

-110 KFIILVPSTPIKEGT
+110 KFIILVPSTPIREGT
-125 RSFITSDYARQY
+125 QSFITSDYARQY
-137 FDDIYEGR
+137 FNDVYGGR
-145 VNLRL
+145 INLQL

-158 SKGRKMFPSA
+158 SKGRKMFPNSVA
-168 ITDFVQTS
+168 NFVQAS
-176 RLTEGHISALLMTDK
+176 RLIEGRISTLLMTDK

-196 ATMGAI
+196 TTMGAI
-202 YDQTVLGMSCNPYEA
+202 YDQTVLGMSSNPYEA

-229 PHRFRQEN
+229 PHRFRREN

-262 DPKAKSK
+262 DPKAKVK
-269 STDYNNLVF
+269 TIDYNNLIF
-278 NLGAVEAFNEQL
+278 NLGAVKAFNNQL
-290 VKGVAVQYPEDTG
+290 VKGVAIQYPEDTG
-303 QKSTRLRLTNI
+303 QKSTRLRLTKI

-344 SGDFSGITIEDIGK
+344 SGDFSGITVEGIGK
-358 TENAAIKSGVTLSN
+358 TENTAIKSGVTLSN

-384 QVYSDTYQ
+384 RVYSDTYQ
-392 GVMMKRAIDNHFETE
+392 GLMMKRAIDNHFETE
-407 WENFQRHVKVK
+407 WENFQRFTKVK

-432 GEGGPG
+432 GEDGPG

-451 LKQEIERHNQKSS
+451 LKQEVERHKQKSS
-464 DSAVRRQY
+464 GSTVRQQY

-557 SEISKLQEVGRGLR
+557 SETSKIQEVGRGLR
-571 LPIDVNGTRLFN
+571 LPVDINGTRLSD
-583 EQFYLTYLVDYTEK
+583 EQFYLTYLIDYTEK
-597 SFADSLISEINNDV
+597 SFANSLISEINKDTNS
-611 GTPNLSIIESIP
+611 PNIPIMERIP
-623 EIAKNIGMTEDELA
+623 EIAKNMGITEEELA
-637 KKIQNS
+637 DKLRDS
-643 GFVDWKFN
+643 GLINYKFN
-651 LLEDKE
+651 IIEGKE
-657 NEFYKT
+657 IEFYKI
-663 FPEFAIGKVK
+663 FPEFSKGRVN
-673 SDKVLSKDEKV
+673 SDKVLTENENSKI
-684 KVGIRKD
+684 GIRKD
-691 RYYELKELWETVN
+691 RYYDLKELWETVN
-704 AKCYLSL
+704 AKYYLKL
-711 KNLTTKEID
+711 KNLPTGEID
-720 KCLDDILI
+720 KCLDIILS
-728 KDIYRGQKGRITQEK
+728 KDIDRHQQGHITQNK
-743 LTTGENGAI
+743 LNTDGNGPI
-752 TALSS
+752 TVLSS
-757 TKGIFDVY
+757 TKDIFDIH
-765 DTLPYSEWLKQAHK
+765 DTLPYSEWLKQVYK
-779 QTYLPLDRIHAALVR
+779 QTYLPIDRIHAALVR
-794 YNATKKLHD
+794 YNAKKELSD
-803 FFFNKSTLNEFV
+803 SFFNKSTLNEFIA
-815 TQFNDWMQ
+815 QFNLWMQ
-823 KYFINKFSY
+823 NIPTDWFSY
-832 TSIGGPLGKTALTDV
+832 TRIKGTLGKTALTDV
-847 NGKPLEHIVQ
+847 DGKPLKHIVQ
-857 GNIGIYRDQNAEVPE
+857 GNVGIYRDQNAEVPE
-872 KFLYDAFVYD
+872 KFLYDTFVYD
-882 SHKEQE
+882 SPKEQE

-898 VVYGKIPR
+898 VAYGKIPR
-906 RSIRIPLYFGGTTSP
+906 RSIRIPLHFGGTTSP

-942 KDYNSMKEVSDI
+942 KDYDVKSDLRGSENRRI
-954 EELRFKSAQEFF
+954 EAVQKFFDSIDKNQEINVKF
-966 NSIREDN
+966 
-973 QNIQITFSPQLK
+973 TPQLK

-997 RTPQQNSQNNLDQ
+997 RTTQQNSQDNLDQ

>member
-11 QRRALAALTHVF
+11 QQRALTALTHVF

-43 DPQIIH
+43 DPQIVH
-49 NIHELQNGAV
+49 NIHELQNGEV
-59 KDLASIPSSWRQ
+59 EGIESIPSSWRQ
-71 RATDNTHILGV
+71 KSTDDTHILGV
-82 DTKMETGTGKTLVYT
+82 DIKMETGTGKTLVYT

-110 KFIILVPSTPIKEGT
+110 KFIILVPSTPIREGT
-125 RSFITSDYARQY
+125 QSFITSDYARQY
-137 FDDIYEGR
+137 FDDVYGGR
-145 VNLRL
+145 INLRL

-158 SKGRKMFPSA
+158 SKGRKMFPNA
-168 ITDFVQTS
+168 VTNFVQAS
-176 RLTEGHISALLMTDK
+176 RLTEGRISALLMTDK

-202 YDQTVLGMSCNPYEA
+202 YDQTVLGMSSNPYEA
-217 LRETRPIVIIDE
+217 LRETQPIVIIDE
-229 PHRFRQEN
+229 PHRFRREN

-255 GATFPEK
+255 GATFPGK
-262 DPKAKSK
+262 DPKAKVK
-269 STDYNNLVF
+269 TIDYNNLIF
-278 NLGAVEAFNEQL
+278 NLGAIEAFNNQL
-290 VKGVAVQYPEDTG
+290 CKGVAIQYPVDTG
-303 QKSTRLRLTNI
+303 QKSTRLRLTKI

-344 SGDFSGITIEDIGK
+344 SGDFSGITVEGIGK
-358 TENAAIKSGVTLSN
+358 TDNTAIKSGVTLSN

-392 GVMMKRAIDNHFETE
+392 GLMMKRAIDNHFETE
-407 WENFQRHVKVK
+407 WENFQRLIKVK

-432 GEGGPG
+432 GEDGPG

-451 LKQEIERHNQKSS
+451 LKQEIERHEQKSS
-464 DSAVRRQY
+464 DSTVRRQY

-510 RDKQSLL
+510 RDKQALL

-571 LPIDVNGTRLFN
+571 LPVDVNGTRLSD
-583 EQFYLTYLVDYTEK
+583 EQFYLTYLVDYTEE
-597 SFADSLISEINNDV
+597 SFAHSLVSEINSDTTDTSPKIKELLPKVAAVLNMDE
-611 GTPNLSIIESIP
+611 TQLFIELLTKKLVDTD
-623 EIAKNIGMTEDELA
+623 KNVIEGKESELYDA
-637 KKIQNS
+637 
-643 GFVDWKFN
+643 
-651 LLEDKE
+651 
-657 NEFYKT
+657 Y
-663 FPEFAIGKVK
+663 PEFNVGGVK
-673 SDKVLSKDEKV
+673 PDKVVKNKDRA

-691 RYYELKELWETVN
+691 RYYELKQLWETVN
-704 AKCYLSL
+704 AKYYLEL
-711 KNLTTKEID
+711 KNLPTGEID
-720 KCLDDILI
+720 KCLDSILS
-728 KDIYRGQKGRITQEK
+728 KDIDCHQQGRITQNK
-743 LTTGENGAI
+743 LNTGGNGPI
-752 TALSS
+752 TVMSS
-757 TKGIFDVY
+757 TKDIFDIH
-765 DTLPYSEWLKQAHK
+765 DTLPYSEWLKQAYK
-779 QTYLPLDRIHAALVR
+779 QTYLPIDRIHAALVR
-794 YNATKKLHD
+794 YNAKKKLSD
-803 FFFNKSTLNEFV
+803 SFFNKSTLNEFIA
-815 TQFNDWMQ
+815 QFNLWMQ
-823 KYFINKFSY
+823 NIPTDWFSY
-832 TSIGGPLGKTALTDV
+832 TRVKGTLGKTALTDV
-847 NGKPLEHIVQ
+847 DGKPLKHIVQ
-857 GNIGIYRDQNAEVPE
+857 GNVGIHRDQNAEVPE
-872 KFLYDAFVYD
+872 KFLYDTFVYD
-882 SHKEQE
+882 SPKEQE

-898 VVYGKIPR
+898 VAYGKIPR
-906 RSIRIPLYFGGTTSP
+906 RSIRIPLHFGGTTSP

-942 KDYNSMKEVSDI
+942 KDYDVKSDLRGAENRRI
-954 EELRFKSAQEFF
+954 EAVQKFFDSIKS
-966 NSIREDN
+966 NED
-973 QNIQITFSPQLK
+973 IQVKFAPQLK
-985 RDGIQEMLENIL
+985 RDGIQEMLENVL
-997 RTPQQNSQNNLDQ
+997 RTTQQNSQDNLDQ

>member
-11 QRRALAALTHVF
+11 QQRALTALKHVF
-23 HGVDIDRKSIL
+23 HNVETDLGSIL
-34 EANPVFDPS
+34 EANPIFDVS
-43 DPQIIH
+43 DRQINH
-49 NIHELQNGAV
+49 NIYQLQDGSV
-59 KDLASIPSSWRQ
+59 EGIGPIPHSWRQ
-71 RATDNTHILGV
+71 NSTDNAHILGIDV
-82 DTKMETGTGKTLVYT
+82 KMETGTGKTLVYT

-103 NRLYGFT
+103 NKLYGFT
-110 KFIILVPSTPIKEGT
+110 KFIILVPSTPIREGVQ
-125 RSFITSDYARQY
+125 SFITSDYARQY
-137 FDDIYEGR
+137 FDDIYGGR
-145 VNLRL
+145 INLRL

-168 ITDFVQTS
+168 VTNFVQAS
-176 RLTEGHISALLMTDK
+176 RLTEGRISALLMTDK

-202 YDQTVLGMSCNPYEA
+202 YDQTVLGMSSNPYEA

-229 PHRFRQEN
+229 PHRFRREN

-262 DPKAKSK
+262 DPKAKVK
-269 STDYNNLVF
+269 TIDYNNLIF
-278 NLGAVEAFNEQL
+278 NLGAVEAFNNQL
-290 VKGVAVQYPEDTG
+290 VKGVAIQYPEDTD
-303 QKSTRLRLTNI
+303 QKSTRLRLTKI

-344 SGDFSGITIEDIGK
+344 SGDFSGITVEGIGK
-358 TENAAIKSGVTLSN
+358 TENATIKSGVTLSN

-378 RDTITA
+378 RDIITA
-384 QVYSDTYQ
+384 RVYSDTYQ
-392 GVMMKRAIDNHFETE
+392 GLMMKRAIDNHFETE
-407 WENFQRHVKVK
+407 WENFQRITKVK

-432 GEGGPG
+432 GEDGPG
-438 HLRLR
+438 HLRLH
-443 FEELLKDK
+443 FEKLLKDK
-451 LKQEIERHNQKSS
+451 LTREIARHKQESS
-464 DSAVRRQY
+464 GSTVRQQY

-517 SFTNPDGTPNTMRF
+517 SFINPDGTPNTMRF

-571 LPIDVNGTRLFN
+571 LPVDVNGTRLSD

-597 SFADSLISEINNDV
+597 SFANSLISEINNDANKPEAPIV
-611 GTPNLSIIESIP
+611 ERIP
-623 EIAKNIGMTEDELA
+623 EIAKNMGITAKELA
-637 KKIQNS
+637 DKLWDS
-643 GFVDWKFN
+643 GLINYKFTII
-651 LLEDKE
+651 EGKE
-657 NEFYKT
+657 IEFYKI
-663 FPEFAIGKVK
+663 FPEFSKGRVN
-673 SDKVLSKDEKV
+673 SDKVLTENENS

-691 RYYELKELWETVN
+691 RYYDLKELWETVN
-704 AKCYLSL
+704 AKYYLQL
-711 KNLTTKEID
+711 DNLTTEEID
-720 KCLDDILI
+720 ECLDDILG
-728 KDIYRGQKGRITQEK
+728 KDIYRRQQGRITQDRLNTDGNREF
-743 LTTGENGAI
+743 TVM
-752 TALSS
+752 SS
-757 TKGIFDVY
+757 TKDIFDIH
-765 DTLPYSEWLKQAHK
+765 DTLPYSEWLKQAHQ
-779 QTYLPLDRIHAALVR
+779 QTYLPIGRIHAALVR
-794 YNATKKLHD
+794 YNAKKELSD
-803 FFFNKSTLNEFV
+803 LFFNKGTLSEFV
-815 TQFNDWMQ
+815 AQFNLWMQ
-823 KYFINKFSY
+823 NIPTDWFSY
-832 TSIGGPLGKTALTDV
+832 TRIKGTLGKTALTDV
-847 NGKPLEHIVQ
+847 DGKPLKHIVQ
-857 GNIGIYRDQNAEVPE
+857 GNVGIYRDQNAEVPE
-872 KFLYDAFVYD
+872 KFLYDTFVYD
-882 SHKEQE
+882 SPKEQE

-898 VVYGKIPR
+898 VAYGKIPR
-906 RSIRIPLYFGGTTSP
+906 RSIRIPLHFGGTTSP

-942 KDYNSMKEVSDI
+942 KDYDVKSDLRGSENRRI
-954 EELRFKSAQEFF
+954 EAVQKFFDSIDKNQEINVKF
-966 NSIREDN
+966 
-973 QNIQITFSPQLK
+973 TPQLK

-997 RTPQQNSQNNLDQ
+997 RTTQQNSQDNLDQ

>member
-1 MQIRLQTLDH
+1 MQIRLHTLDH
-11 QRRALAALTHVF
+11 QQHALTALTHVF
-23 HGVDIDRKSIL
+23 HDVGMEVGSIL

-43 DPQIIH
+43 DPQIAH
-49 NIHELQNGAV
+49 NIHELQNGEV
-59 KDLASIPSSWRQ
+59 EGVDSIPPSWRQ
-71 RATDNTHILGV
+71 KYTDSAHILGIDV
-82 DTKMETGTGKTLVYT
+82 KMETGTGKTLVHT

-110 KFIILVPSTPIKEGT
+110 KFIILVPSTPIREGT
-125 RSFITSDYARQY
+125 QSFITSDYARQY
-137 FDDIYEGR
+137 LNDVYGGR
-145 VNLRL
+145 INLQL

-158 SKGRKMFPSA
+158 SKGRKMFPNSIA
-168 ITDFVQTS
+168 NFVQAS
-176 RLTEGHISALLMTDK
+176 RLTEGRISALLMTDK

-202 YDQTVLGMSCNPYEA
+202 YDQTVLGMSSTPYEA

-229 PHRFRQEN
+229 PHRFRREN

-262 DPKAKSK
+262 DPKAKVK
-269 STDYNNLVF
+269 TIDYNNLIF
-278 NLGAVEAFNEQL
+278 NLGAVEAFNNQL
-290 VKGVAVQYPEDTG
+290 VKGVAIQYPEDTD
-303 QKSTRLRLTNI
+303 QKSTRLRLTKI

-344 SGDFSGITIEDIGK
+344 SGDFSGITVEGIGK
-358 TENAAIKSGVTLSN
+358 TENTTIKSGVTLSN

-378 RDTITA
+378 RDIITA
-384 QVYSDTYQ
+384 RVYSDTYQ
-392 GVMMKRAIDNHFETE
+392 GLMMKRAIDNHFETE
-407 WENFQRHVKVK
+407 WENFQRITKVK

-432 GEGGPG
+432 GEDGPG

-451 LKQEIERHNQKSS
+451 LKQEIERHKQKSS
-464 DSAVRRQY
+464 GSTVRRQY

-517 SFTNPDGTPNTMRF
+517 SFTNSDGTPNTMRF

-571 LPIDVNGTRLFN
+571 LPVDVNGTRLSD

-597 SFADSLISEINNDV
+597 SFANSLISEINNDANKSEA
-611 GTPNLSIIESIP
+611 PIIKRIP
-623 EIAKNIGMTEDELA
+623 EIAKNMGITEEELA
-637 KKIQNS
+637 DKLRDS
-643 GFVDWKFN
+643 GLINYKFN
-651 LLEDKE
+651 IIEGKE
-657 NEFYKT
+657 IEFYKI
-663 FPEFAIGKVK
+663 FPEFSKGRVN
-673 SDKVLSKDEKV
+673 SDKVLTENENS

-691 RYYELKELWETVN
+691 RYYDLKELWETVN
-704 AKCYLSL
+704 AKYYLQL
-711 KNLTTKEID
+711 DNLTTEEID
-720 KCLDDILI
+720 ECLDDILD
-728 KDIYRGQKGRITQEK
+728 KDIYRRQQGRITQDRLKTDGNREF
-743 LTTGENGAI
+743 TVT
-752 TALSS
+752 SS
-757 TKGIFDVY
+757 TKDIFDIH
-765 DTLPYSEWLKQAHK
+765 DTLPYSEWLKQVHQ
-779 QTYLPLDRIHAALVR
+779 QTYLPISRIHAALVR
-794 YNATKKLHD
+794 YNAKKELSD
-803 FFFNKSTLNEFV
+803 LFFNKGTLSEFV
-815 TQFNDWMQ
+815 AQFNLWMQ
-823 KYFINKFSY
+823 ENFINRFSY
-832 TSIGGPLGKTALTDV
+832 TRIDGPVGKTALTDV
-847 NGKPLEHIVQ
+847 DGKPLKHIVQ
-857 GNIGIYRDQNAEVPE
+857 GNVGIYRDQNAEVPN
-872 KFLYDAFVYD
+872 KFLYDAFIYD
-882 SHKEQE
+882 SPKEQE
-888 NIRDSIMDEI
+888 NIRDSVMDEI

-906 RSIRIPLYFGGTTSP
+906 RSIRVPIYFGGTSSP

-933 LSLNFIIET
+933 LSLNFVIET
-942 KDYNSMKEVSDI
+942 KDYSSEGDLRLTEKRRIEAAQKFFDSIKSNEDI
-954 EELRFKSAQEFF
+954 QVKFA
-966 NSIREDN
+966 
-973 QNIQITFSPQLK
+973 PQLK
-985 RDGIQEMLENIL
+985 RDGIQEMLENVL
-997 RTPQQNSQNNLDQ
+997 RTTQQNSQDNLDQ

>member
-11 QRRALAALTHVF
+11 QQHALTALTHVF
-23 HGVDIDRKSIL
+23 HDVGMEVGSIL
-34 EANPVFDPS
+34 EANPAFDVS

-49 NIHELQNGAV
+49 NIRELQNGAV
-59 KDLASIPSSWRQ
+59 DGIEAIPSSWRQ
-71 RATDNTHILGV
+71 RATDDTHILGI
-82 DTKMETGTGKTLVYT
+82 DIKMETGTGKTLVYT

-110 KFIILVPSTPIKEGT
+110 KFIILVPSTPIREGT
-125 RSFITSDYARQY
+125 QSFITSDYARQY
-137 FDDIYEGR
+137 FNDVYGGR
-145 VNLRL
+145 INLQL

-158 SKGRKMFPSA
+158 SKGRKMFPNSIA
-168 ITDFVQTS
+168 NFVQAS
-176 RLTEGHISALLMTDK
+176 RLIEGRISALLMTDK

-196 ATMGAI
+196 VTMGAI
-202 YDQTVLGMSCNPYEA
+202 YDQTVLGMSSNPYEA

-229 PHRFRQEN
+229 PHRFRREN

-262 DPKAKSK
+262 DPKAKFK
-269 STDYNNLVF
+269 TIDYNNLIF
-278 NLGAVEAFNEQL
+278 NLGAVEAFNNQL
-290 VKGVAVQYPEDTG
+290 VKGVAIQYPEDTD
-303 QKSTRLRLTNI
+303 QKSTRLRLTKI

-344 SGDFSGITIEDIGK
+344 SGDFSGITVEGIGK
-358 TENAAIKSGVTLSN
+358 TENTTIKSGVTLSN

-378 RDTITA
+378 RDIITA
-384 QVYSDTYQ
+384 RVYSDTYQ
-392 GVMMKRAIDNHFETE
+392 GLMMKRAIDNHFEAE
-407 WENFQRHVKVK
+407 WENFQRITKVK

-432 GEGGPG
+432 GEDGPG

-451 LKQEIERHNQKSS
+451 LKQEIERHKQKSS
-464 DSAVRRQY
+464 GSTVRRQY

-517 SFTNPDGTPNTMRF
+517 SFTNSDGTPNTMRF

-571 LPIDVNGTRLFN
+571 LPVDVNGTRLSD

-597 SFADSLISEINNDV
+597 SFANSLISEINNDANKPEAPIV
-611 GTPNLSIIESIP
+611 ERIP
-623 EIAKNIGMTEDELA
+623 EIAKNMGITEEELA
-637 KKIQNS
+637 DKLRDS
-643 GFVDWKFN
+643 GLINYKFN
-651 LLEDKE
+651 IIEGKE
-657 NEFYKT
+657 IEFYKI
-663 FPEFAIGKVK
+663 FPEFSKGRVN
-673 SDKVLSKDEKV
+673 SDKVLTENENS

-691 RYYELKELWETVN
+691 RYYDLKELWETVN
-704 AKCYLSL
+704 AKYYLQL
-711 KNLTTKEID
+711 DNLTTEEID
-720 KCLDDILI
+720 ECLDDILG
-728 KDIYRGQKGRITQEK
+728 KDIYRRQQGRITQDRLNTDGNREV
-743 LTTGENGAI
+743 TVT
-752 TALSS
+752 SS
-757 TKGIFDVY
+757 TKDIFDIH
-765 DTLPYSEWLKQAHK
+765 DTLPYSEWLKQVHQ
-779 QTYLPLDRIHAALVR
+779 QTYLPISRIHAALVR
-794 YNATKKLHD
+794 YNAKKELSD
-803 FFFNKSTLNEFV
+803 LFFNKGTLSEFV
-815 TQFNDWMQ
+815 AQFNLWMQ
-823 KYFINKFSY
+823 ENFINRFSY
-832 TSIGGPLGKTALTDV
+832 TRIDGPVGKTALTDV
-847 NGKPLEHIVQ
+847 DGKPLKHIVQ
-857 GNIGIYRDQNAEVPE
+857 GNVGIYRDQNAEVPN
-872 KFLYDAFVYD
+872 KFLYDAFIYD
-882 SHKEQE
+882 SPKEQE
-888 NIRDSIMDEI
+888 NIRDSVMDEI

-906 RSIRIPLYFGGTTSP
+906 RSIRVPIYFGGTSSP

-933 LSLNFIIET
+933 LSLNFVIET
-942 KDYNSMKEVSDI
+942 KDYSSEGDLRLTEKRRIEAAQKFFDSIKGNEDI
-954 EELRFKSAQEFF
+954 QVKFA
-966 NSIREDN
+966 
-973 QNIQITFSPQLK
+973 PQLK
-985 RDGIQEMLENIL
+985 RDGIQEMLENVL
-997 RTPQQNSQNNLDQ
+997 RTTQQNSQNNLDQ

>member
-11 QRRALAALTHVF
+11 QQRALTALTHVF
-23 HGVDIDRKSIL
+23 HDVDINRDSIL
-34 EANPVFDPS
+34 EANPIFDTS
-43 DPQIIH
+43 DPQIAH

-59 KDLASIPSSWRQ
+59 EGIESIPSSWRQ
-71 RATDNTHILGV
+71 KSTDNTHILGV
-82 DTKMETGTGKTLVYT
+82 DIKMETGTGKTLVYT

-110 KFIILVPSTPIKEGT
+110 KFIILVPSTPIREGT
-125 RSFITSDYARQY
+125 QSFITSDYARQY
-137 FDDIYEGR
+137 FDDVYGGR
-145 VNLRL
+145 INLRL

-158 SKGRKMFPSA
+158 SKGRKMFPNA
-168 ITDFVQTS
+168 VTNFVQAS
-176 RLTEGHISALLMTDK
+176 RLTEGRISTLIMTDK

-196 ATMGAI
+196 ATMGTT
-202 YDQTVLGMSCNPYEA
+202 YDQTVLGMSSNPYEA

-229 PHRFRQEN
+229 PHRFRREN

-262 DPKAKSK
+262 DPKAKVK
-269 STDYNNLVF
+269 TIDYNNLIF
-278 NLGAVEAFNEQL
+278 NLGAVEAFNNQL
-290 VKGVAVQYPEDTG
+290 VKGVAIQYPEDTD
-303 QKSTRLRLTNI
+303 QKSTRLRLTKI

-344 SGDFSGITIEDIGK
+344 SGDFSGITVEGIGK
-358 TENAAIKSGVTLSN
+358 TENTTIKSGVTLSN

-378 RDTITA
+378 RDIITA
-384 QVYSDTYQ
+384 RVYSDTYQ
-392 GVMMKRAIDNHFETE
+392 GLMMKRAIDNHFETE
-407 WENFQRHVKVK
+407 WENFQRITKVK

-432 GEGGPG
+432 GEDGPG

-451 LKQEIERHNQKSS
+451 LKQEIERHKQKSS
-464 DSAVRRQY
+464 GSTVRRQY

-517 SFTNPDGTPNTMRF
+517 SFTNSDGTPNTMRF

-571 LPIDVNGTRLFN
+571 LPVDVNGTRISD

-597 SFADSLISEINNDV
+597 SFAHSLVSEINSDITDTAPKVKELLPKVAAERNMDE
-611 GTPNLSIIESIP
+611 TQLFIELLTKKLVDTDKNVIEGKESELYDAYP
-623 EIAKNIGMTEDELA
+623 EFNIGR
-637 KKIQNS
+637 
-643 GFVDWKFN
+643 
-651 LLEDKE
+651 
-657 NEFYKT
+657 
-663 FPEFAIGKVK
+663 VK
-673 SDKVLSKDEKV
+673 PDKVIKNKN
-684 KVGIRKD
+684 KATVGIRKD
-691 RYYELKELWETVN
+691 RYYELKQLWEAVN
-704 AKCYLSL
+704 AKYYLQL
-711 KNLTTKEID
+711 DNLTTVEID
-720 KCLDDILI
+720 ECLDNILS
-728 KDIYRGQKGRITQEK
+728 KDIDRHQQGRITQDR
-743 LTTGENGAI
+743 LNTDGNGAV
-752 TALSS
+752 TVMSS
-757 TKGIFDVY
+757 TKDIFDIH
-765 DTLPYSEWLKQAHK
+765 DTLPYSEWLKQAHQ
-779 QTYLPLDRIHAALVR
+779 QTYMPINRIHAALVR
-794 YNATKKLHD
+794 YNAKKKLSD
-803 FFFNKSTLNEFV
+803 LFFNKSTLSEFV
-815 TQFNDWMQ
+815 AQFNLWMQ
-823 KYFINKFSY
+823 ENFINRFSY
-832 TSIGGPLGKTALTDV
+832 TRIDGSLGKTALTDV
-847 NGKPLEHIVQ
+847 DGKPLEHIVQ
-857 GNIGIYRDQNAEVPE
+857 GNVGIYRDQNAEVSE

-906 RSIRIPLYFGGTTSP
+906 RSIRVPIYFGGTSSP

-942 KDYNSMKEVSDI
+942 KDYDAKSDLRGAEERRI
-954 EELRFKSAQEFF
+954 EAAQKFF
-966 NSIREDN
+966 DSINTN
-973 QNIQITFSPQLK
+973 QDIQVKF
-985 RDGIQEMLENIL
+985 
-997 RTPQQNSQNNLDQ
+997 TPQFKHDDITDMIKDILKQKK

>member
-11 QRRALAALTHVF
+11 QQRALTALTHVF
-23 HGVDIDRKSIL
+23 HNVEMELGSIL

-43 DPQIIH
+43 DPQIAH

-59 KDLASIPSSWRQ
+59 RDLKPIPSSWKQ
-71 RATDNTHILGV
+71 RATDDTHILGV
-82 DTKMETGTGKTLVYT
+82 DIKMETGTGKTLVYT

-110 KFIILVPSTPIKEGT
+110 KFIILVPSTPIREGAQ
-125 RSFITSDYARQY
+125 SFITSDYARQY
-137 FDDIYEGR
+137 FDDIYGGR
-145 VNLRL
+145 INLRL
-150 DVLESQKR
+150 DVLESQKH
-158 SKGRKMFPSA
+158 SKRRKMFPNA
-168 ITDFVQTS
+168 VTNFVQAS
-176 RLTEGHISALLMTDK
+176 RLTEGRISALLMTDK

-196 ATMGAI
+196 ATMGTT
-202 YDQTVLGMSCNPYEA
+202 YDQTVLGMSSNPYEA

-229 PHRFRQEN
+229 PHRFRREN

-245 ELQPQAIFRF
+245 ELRPQAIFRF
-255 GATFPEK
+255 GATFPKK
-262 DPKAKSK
+262 DSKAAIKT
-269 STDYNNLVF
+269 TDYNNLIF
-278 NLGAVEAFNEQL
+278 NLGAVEAFNDQL
-290 VKGVAVQYPEDTG
+290 VKGVAIQYPEDTG
-303 QKSTRLRLTNI
+303 QKSTRLRLTSI
-314 SKSKP
+314 STSKP
-319 KTANFENIDTKKT
+319 KTAKFENLDTKKT

-344 SGDFSGITIEDIGK
+344 NGDFSGITVEGIGK

-378 RDTITA
+378 RDTIA
-384 QVYSDTYQ
+384 ARVYSDTYQ

-407 WENFQRHVKVK
+407 WENFQRITKVK

-432 GEGGPG
+432 GEDGPG

-451 LKQEIERHNQKSS
+451 LKQEIERHKQKSS
-464 DSAVRRQY
+464 GSTVRQQY

-557 SEISKLQEVGRGLR
+557 SEVSKLQEVGRGLR
-571 LPIDVNGTRLFN
+571 LPVDVKGTRLSD

-597 SFADSLISEINNDV
+597 SFAHSLVSEINSDTTDTAPKVKELLPKVAAERNMDE
-611 GTPNLSIIESIP
+611 TQLFIELLTKKLVDTDKNVIEGKESELYDAYP
-623 EIAKNIGMTEDELA
+623 EFNIGR
-637 KKIQNS
+637 
-643 GFVDWKFN
+643 
-651 LLEDKE
+651 
-657 NEFYKT
+657 
-663 FPEFAIGKVK
+663 VK
-673 SDKVLSKDEKV
+673 PDKVIKNKNKATVS
-684 KVGIRKD
+684 IRKD
-691 RYYELKELWETVN
+691 RYYELKQLWEAVN
-704 AKCYLSL
+704 AKYYLQL
-711 KNLTTKEID
+711 DNLTTVEID
-720 KCLDDILI
+720 ECLDNILS
-728 KDIYRGQKGRITQEK
+728 KDIDRHQQGRITQDR
-743 LTTGENGAI
+743 LNTDGNGAV
-752 TALSS
+752 TVMSS
-757 TKGIFDVY
+757 TKDIFDIH
-765 DTLPYSEWLKQAHK
+765 DTLPYSEWLKQAHQ
-779 QTYLPLDRIHAALVR
+779 QTYMPINRIHAALVR
-794 YNATKKLHD
+794 YNAKKKLSD
-803 FFFNKSTLNEFV
+803 LFFNKSTLSEFV
-815 TQFNDWMQ
+815 AQFNLWMQ
-823 KYFINKFSY
+823 ENFINRFSY
-832 TSIGGPLGKTALTDV
+832 TRIDGSLGKTALTDV
-847 NGKPLEHIVQ
+847 DGKPLEHIVQ
-857 GNIGIYRDQNAEVPE
+857 GNVGIYRDQNAEVSE

-906 RSIRIPLYFGGTTSP
+906 RSIRVPIYFGGTSSP

-942 KDYNSMKEVSDI
+942 KDYDAKSDLRGAEERRI
-954 EELRFKSAQEFF
+954 EAAQKFF
-966 NSIREDN
+966 DSINTN
-973 QNIQITFSPQLK
+973 QDIQVKFTPQLK
-985 RDGIQEMLENIL
+985 HDDITDMIKDIL
-997 RTPQQNSQNNLDQ
+997 KQKK

>member
-11 QRRALAALTHVF
+11 QQHALTALTHVF
-23 HGVDIDRKSIL
+23 HDVGMEVGSIL
-34 EANPVFDPS
+34 EANPAFDVS

-49 NIHELQNGAV
+49 NIRELQNGAV
-59 KDLASIPSSWRQ
+59 DGIEAIPSSWRQ
-71 RATDNTHILGV
+71 RATDDTHILGI
-82 DTKMETGTGKTLVYT
+82 DIKMETGTGKTLVYT

-110 KFIILVPSTPIKEGT
+110 KFIILVPSTPIREGT
-125 RSFITSDYARQY
+125 QSFITSDYARQY
-137 FDDIYEGR
+137 FNDVYGGR
-145 VNLRL
+145 INLQL

-158 SKGRKMFPSA
+158 SKGRKMFPNSIA
-168 ITDFVQTS
+168 NFVQAS
-176 RLTEGHISALLMTDK
+176 RLIEGRISALLMTDK

-196 ATMGAI
+196 VTMGAI
-202 YDQTVLGMSCNPYEA
+202 YDQTVLGMSSNPYEA

-229 PHRFRQEN
+229 PHRFRREN

-262 DPKAKSK
+262 YPKAKFK
-269 STDYNNLVF
+269 TIDYNNLIF
-278 NLGAVEAFNEQL
+278 NLGAVEAFNNQL
-290 VKGVAVQYPEDTG
+290 VKGVAIQYPEDTD
-303 QKSTRLRLTNI
+303 QKSTRLRLTKI

-344 SGDFSGITIEDIGK
+344 SGDFSGITVEGIGK
-358 TENAAIKSGVTLSN
+358 TENTTIKSGVTLSN

-378 RDTITA
+378 RDIITA
-384 QVYSDTYQ
+384 RVYSDTYQ
-392 GVMMKRAIDNHFETE
+392 GLMMKRAIDNHFEAE
-407 WENFQRHVKVK
+407 WENFQRITKVK

-432 GEGGPG
+432 GEDGPG

-451 LKQEIERHNQKSS
+451 LKQEIERHKQKSS
-464 DSAVRRQY
+464 GSTVRRQY

-517 SFTNPDGTPNTMRF
+517 SFTNSDGTPNTMRF

-571 LPIDVNGTRLFN
+571 LPVDVNGTRLSD

-597 SFADSLISEINNDV
+597 SFANSLISEINNDANKPEAPIV
-611 GTPNLSIIESIP
+611 ERIP
-623 EIAKNIGMTEDELA
+623 EIAKNMGITEEELA
-637 KKIQNS
+637 DKLRDS
-643 GFVDWKFN
+643 GLINYKFN
-651 LLEDKE
+651 IIEGKE
-657 NEFYKT
+657 IEFYKI
-663 FPEFAIGKVK
+663 FPEFSKGRVN
-673 SDKVLSKDEKV
+673 SDKVLTENENS

-691 RYYELKELWETVN
+691 RYYDLKELWETVN
-704 AKCYLSL
+704 AKYYLQL
-711 KNLTTKEID
+711 DNLTTEEID
-720 KCLDDILI
+720 ECLDDILG
-728 KDIYRGQKGRITQEK
+728 KDIYRRQQGRITQDRLNTDGNREV
-743 LTTGENGAI
+743 TVT
-752 TALSS
+752 SS
-757 TKGIFDVY
+757 TKDIFDIH
-765 DTLPYSEWLKQAHK
+765 DTLPYSEWLKQVHQ
-779 QTYLPLDRIHAALVR
+779 QTYLPISRIHAALVR
-794 YNATKKLHD
+794 YNAKKELSD
-803 FFFNKSTLNEFV
+803 LFFNKGTLSEFV
-815 TQFNDWMQ
+815 AQFNLWMQ
-823 KYFINKFSY
+823 ENFINRFSY
-832 TSIGGPLGKTALTDV
+832 TRIDGPVGKTALTDV
-847 NGKPLEHIVQ
+847 DGKPLKHIVQ
-857 GNIGIYRDQNAEVPE
+857 GNVGIYRDQNAEVPN
-872 KFLYDAFVYD
+872 KFLYDAFIYD
-882 SHKEQE
+882 SPKEQE
-888 NIRDSIMDEI
+888 NIRDSVMDEI

-906 RSIRIPLYFGGTTSP
+906 RSIRVPIYFGGTSSP

-933 LSLNFIIET
+933 LSLNFVIET
-942 KDYNSMKEVSDI
+942 KDYSSEGDLRLTEKRRIEAAQKFFDSIKGNEDI
-954 EELRFKSAQEFF
+954 QVKFA
-966 NSIREDN
+966 
-973 QNIQITFSPQLK
+973 PQLK
-985 RDGIQEMLENIL
+985 RDGIQEMLENVL
-997 RTPQQNSQNNLDQ
+997 RTTQQNSQDNLDQ

>member
-11 QRRALAALTHVF
+11 QQRALTALTHVF
-23 HGVDIDRKSIL
+23 HNVEMELGSIL

-43 DPQIIH
+43 DPQIAH

-59 KDLASIPSSWRQ
+59 RDLKPIPSSWKQ
-71 RATDNTHILGV
+71 RATDDTHILGV
-82 DTKMETGTGKTLVYT
+82 DIKMETGTGKTLVYT

-110 KFIILVPSTPIKEGT
+110 KFIILVPSTPIREGAQ
-125 RSFITSDYARQY
+125 SFITSDYARQY
-137 FDDIYEGR
+137 FDDIYGGR
-145 VNLRL
+145 INLRL
-150 DVLESQKR
+150 DVLESQKH
-158 SKGRKMFPSA
+158 SKRRKMFPNA
-168 ITDFVQTS
+168 VTNFVQAS
-176 RLTEGHISALLMTDK
+176 RLTEGRISALLMTDK

-196 ATMGAI
+196 ATMGTT
-202 YDQTVLGMSCNPYEA
+202 YDQTVLGMSSNPYEA

-229 PHRFRQEN
+229 PHRFRREN

-245 ELQPQAIFRF
+245 ELRPQAIFRF
-255 GATFPEK
+255 GATFPKK
-262 DPKAKSK
+262 DSKAAIKT
-269 STDYNNLVF
+269 TDYNNLIF
-278 NLGAVEAFNEQL
+278 NLGAVEAFNDQL
-290 VKGVAVQYPEDTG
+290 VKGVAIQYPEDTG
-303 QKSTRLRLTNI
+303 QKSTRLRLTSI
-314 SKSKP
+314 STSKP
-319 KTANFENIDTKKT
+319 KTANFENLDTKKT

-344 SGDFSGITIEDIGK
+344 NGDFSGITVEGIGK

-378 RDTITA
+378 RDTIA
-384 QVYSDTYQ
+384 ARVYSDTYQ

-407 WENFQRHVKVK
+407 WENFQRITKVK

-432 GEGGPG
+432 GEDGPG

-451 LKQEIERHNQKSS
+451 LKQEIERHKQKSS
-464 DSAVRRQY
+464 GSTVRQQY

-557 SEISKLQEVGRGLR
+557 SEVSKLQEVGRGLR
-571 LPIDVNGTRLFN
+571 LPVDVKGTRLSD

-597 SFADSLISEINNDV
+597 SFAHSLVSEINSDTTDTAPKVKELLPKVAAERNMDE
-611 GTPNLSIIESIP
+611 TQLFIELLTKKLVDTDKNVIEGKESELYDAYP
-623 EIAKNIGMTEDELA
+623 EFNIGR
-637 KKIQNS
+637 
-643 GFVDWKFN
+643 
-651 LLEDKE
+651 
-657 NEFYKT
+657 
-663 FPEFAIGKVK
+663 VK
-673 SDKVLSKDEKV
+673 PDKVIKNKN
-684 KVGIRKD
+684 KATVGIRKD
-691 RYYELKELWETVN
+691 RYYELKQLWEAVN
-704 AKCYLSL
+704 AKYYLQL
-711 KNLTTKEID
+711 DNLTTVEID
-720 KCLDDILI
+720 ECLDNILS
-728 KDIYRGQKGRITQEK
+728 KDIDRHQQGRITQDR
-743 LTTGENGAI
+743 LNTDGNGAV
-752 TALSS
+752 TVMSS
-757 TKGIFDVY
+757 TKDIFDIH
-765 DTLPYSEWLKQAHK
+765 DTLPYSEWLKQAHQ
-779 QTYLPLDRIHAALVR
+779 QTYMPINRIHAALVR
-794 YNATKKLHD
+794 YNAKKKLSD
-803 FFFNKSTLNEFV
+803 LFFNKSTLSEFV
-815 TQFNDWMQ
+815 AQFNLWMQ
-823 KYFINKFSY
+823 ENFINRFSY
-832 TSIGGPLGKTALTDV
+832 TRIDGSLGKTALTDV
-847 NGKPLEHIVQ
+847 DGKPLEHIVQ
-857 GNIGIYRDQNAEVPE
+857 GNVGIYRDQNAEVSE

-906 RSIRIPLYFGGTTSP
+906 RSIRVPIYFGGTSSP

-942 KDYNSMKEVSDI
+942 KDYDAKSDLRGAEERRI
-954 EELRFKSAQEFF
+954 EAAQKFF
-966 NSIREDN
+966 DSINTN
-973 QNIQITFSPQLK
+973 QDIQVKFTPQLK
-985 RDGIQEMLENIL
+985 HDDITDMIKDIL
-997 RTPQQNSQNNLDQ
+997 KQKK

>member
-11 QRRALAALTHVF
+11 QQHALTALTHVF
-23 HGVDIDRKSIL
+23 HDVGMEVGSIL
-34 EANPVFDPS
+34 EANPAFDVS

-49 NIHELQNGAV
+49 NIRELQNGAV
-59 KDLASIPSSWRQ
+59 DGIEAIPSSWRQ
-71 RATDNTHILGV
+71 RATDDTHILGI
-82 DTKMETGTGKTLVYT
+82 DIKMETGTGKTLVYT

-110 KFIILVPSTPIKEGT
+110 KFIILVPSTPIREGT
-125 RSFITSDYARQY
+125 QSFITSHYARQY
-137 FDDIYEGR
+137 FNDVYGGR
-145 VNLRL
+145 INLQL

-158 SKGRKMFPSA
+158 SKGRKMFPNSIA
-168 ITDFVQTS
+168 NFVQAS
-176 RLTEGHISALLMTDK
+176 RLIEGRISALLMTDK

-196 ATMGAI
+196 VTMGAI
-202 YDQTVLGMSCNPYEA
+202 YDQTVLGMSSNPYEA

-229 PHRFRQEN
+229 PHRFRREN

-262 DPKAKSK
+262 DPKAKFK
-269 STDYNNLVF
+269 TIDYNNLIF
-278 NLGAVEAFNEQL
+278 NLGAVEAFNNQL
-290 VKGVAVQYPEDTG
+290 VKGVAIQYPEDTD
-303 QKSTRLRLTNI
+303 QKSTRLRLTKI

-344 SGDFSGITIEDIGK
+344 SGDFSGITVEGIGK
-358 TENAAIKSGVTLSN
+358 TENTTIKSGVTLSN

-378 RDTITA
+378 RDIITA
-384 QVYSDTYQ
+384 RVYSDTYQ
-392 GVMMKRAIDNHFETE
+392 GLMMKRAIDNHFEAE
-407 WENFQRHVKVK
+407 WENFQRITKVK

-432 GEGGPG
+432 GEDGPG

-451 LKQEIERHNQKSS
+451 LKQEIERHKQKSS
-464 DSAVRRQY
+464 GSTVRRQY

-517 SFTNPDGTPNTMRF
+517 SFTNSDGTPNTMRF

-571 LPIDVNGTRLFN
+571 LPVDVNGTRLSD

-597 SFADSLISEINNDV
+597 SFANSLISEINNDANKPEAPIV
-611 GTPNLSIIESIP
+611 ERIP
-623 EIAKNIGMTEDELA
+623 EIAKNMGITEEELA
-637 KKIQNS
+637 DKLRDS
-643 GFVDWKFN
+643 GLINYKFN
-651 LLEDKE
+651 IIEGKE
-657 NEFYKT
+657 IEFYKI
-663 FPEFAIGKVK
+663 FPEFSKGRVN
-673 SDKVLSKDEKV
+673 SDKVLTENENS

-691 RYYELKELWETVN
+691 RYYDLKELWETVN
-704 AKCYLSL
+704 AKYYLQL
-711 KNLTTKEID
+711 DNLTTEEID
-720 KCLDDILI
+720 ECLDDILG
-728 KDIYRGQKGRITQEK
+728 KDIYRRQQGRITQDRLNTDGNREV
-743 LTTGENGAI
+743 TVT
-752 TALSS
+752 SS
-757 TKGIFDVY
+757 TKDIFDIH
-765 DTLPYSEWLKQAHK
+765 DTLPYSEWLKQVHQ
-779 QTYLPLDRIHAALVR
+779 QTYLPISRIHAALVR
-794 YNATKKLHD
+794 YNAKKELSD
-803 FFFNKSTLNEFV
+803 LFFNKGTLSEFV
-815 TQFNDWMQ
+815 AQFNLWMQ
-823 KYFINKFSY
+823 ENFINRFSY
-832 TSIGGPLGKTALTDV
+832 TRIDGPVGKTALTDV
-847 NGKPLEHIVQ
+847 DGKPLKHIVQ
-857 GNIGIYRDQNAEVPE
+857 GNVGIYRDQNAEVPN
-872 KFLYDAFVYD
+872 KFLYDAFIYD
-882 SHKEQE
+882 SPKEQE
-888 NIRDSIMDEI
+888 NIRDSVMDEI

-906 RSIRIPLYFGGTTSP
+906 RSIRVPIYFGGTSSP

-933 LSLNFIIET
+933 LSLNFVIET
-942 KDYNSMKEVSDI
+942 KDYSSEGDLRLTEKRRIEAAQKFFDSIKGNEDI
-954 EELRFKSAQEFF
+954 QVKFA
-966 NSIREDN
+966 
-973 QNIQITFSPQLK
+973 PQLK
-985 RDGIQEMLENIL
+985 RDGIQEMLENVL
-997 RTPQQNSQNNLDQ
+997 RTTQQNSQDNLDQ